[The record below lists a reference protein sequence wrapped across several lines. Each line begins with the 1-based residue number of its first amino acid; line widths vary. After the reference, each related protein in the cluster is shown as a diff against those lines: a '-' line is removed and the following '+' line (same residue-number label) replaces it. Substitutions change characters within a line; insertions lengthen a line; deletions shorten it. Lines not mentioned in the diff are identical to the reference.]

1 MKKRILISMMLL
13 LSVLTA
19 NAVPARPN
27 MFRTLK
33 LSDGTTVEARLVGDE
48 FGHYWLTKDGR
59 TFRKTKSGFT
69 PIDTKKV
76 DEKAQKRRSAANQHR
91 AKRQARKARPQLMAA
106 QKIGQVGN
114 YVGDKKGLIILVEY
128 KDEYKFQP
136 ENNQAL
142 YNRIANEEGFN
153 EGEFVGSVYDYFLAQ
168 SEGLFKLKFDVVGPY
183 TLDHERAY
191 YGGNADTETA
201 EDEHPAEM
209 VIEACKQAD
218 ADVNFKDYD
227 WNDDGEVDQVF
238 VLYAGDGEAN
248 YGDEDSVW
256 PHEWTLSSANY
267 YGDGSGAIKLDGVT
281 IDTYACSNELQP
293 AKFDRNYNVTAW
305 KIEGI
310 GTICHE
316 FSHCLGYP
324 DFYDTNYQN
333 SGMGY
338 WDLMDAGSYNG
349 EGFIP
354 AGFTSYERW
363 VAGWKEPIEL
373 KEDTE
378 VTGMKSLQDG
388 GDTYIIYND
397 GHRDEFFLLE
407 NRQYT
412 GIWDEELP
420 GKGLLILHV
429 DYDEDA
435 WWENTVNDTKNHERM
450 TWIAADNKKKN
461 EEYDGAI
468 YYDFDDMKNDPYPYK
483 TNNSF
488 TNTSSPAATVFNKNT
503 DGSKKLN
510 KSVKEITQNS
520 DKTISFKFEATASG
534 GGVDPA
540 GDGDY
545 KRISSADDL
554 KENTEYLIVYEASE
568 TEGTAYSGH
577 DSSKNIGLK
586 VDITIDGYTTSAN
599 NAHPVKLEKADDG
612 NWYISDAGSYLY
624 YNGSGNKLYLSDSK
638 GDSGYKWSIFELDIT
653 RYPKAF
659 TIVNV
664 DYAPRRLQYNPAANG
679 LRFACY
685 TGSQEDV
692 VLYMKVDEATEI
704 EKPTVS
710 SEVSPRGIFDLQG
723 RKVSENA
730 PLQRGIYIV
739 NGKKFVVR

>member
-1 MKKRILISMMLL
+1 MMKRIFIGLAFLFVA
-13 LSVLTA
+13 LSVSA
-19 NAVPARPN
+19 IPARPKQFKN
-27 MFRTLK
+27 IK
-33 LSDGTTVEARLVGDE
+33 LSDGTTVVAQLVGDE
-48 FGHYWLTKDGR
+48 FGHYWKTTDGR
-59 TFRKTKSGFT
+59 NFRKTKSGFEL
-69 PIDTKKV
+69 IDGKKV
-76 DEKAQKRRSAANQHR
+76 VEKAQNRRSAANQHR
-91 AKRQARKARPQLMAA
+91 AKRQAQKAQPKLMTA
-106 QKIGQVGN
+106 QKVGQIGN
-114 YVGDKKGLIILVEY
+114 YVGEKKGLIILVEY
-128 KDEYKFQP
+128 KDDYKFQP

-183 TLDHERAY
+183 TLDNERAY
-191 YGGNADTETA
+191 YGGNNEND

-209 VIEACKQAD
+209 VGEACKKAVN
-218 ADVNFKDYD
+218 DVDFKDYD
-227 WNDDGEVDQVF
+227 WDGDGEVDQVF
-238 VLYAGDGEAN
+238 VLYAGNGEAN
-248 YGDEDSVW
+248 YGDEDAVW
-256 PHEWTLSSANY
+256 PHEWTLSSAKY
-267 YGDGSGAIKLDGVT
+267 YYNDGPGRLKLDGVY

-293 AKFDRNYNVTAW
+293 AKFDRFYNVTKW
-305 KIEGI
+305 KIDGI

-349 EGFIP
+349 EGYRP

-373 KEDTE
+373 KEATE

-397 GHRDEFFLLE
+397 GNRNEFYLLE
-407 NRQYT
+407 NRQWT
-412 GIWDEELP
+412 NWDDEIP

-435 WWENTVNDTKNHERM
+435 WYDNTVNDTKNHERM
-450 TWIAADNKKKN
+450 TWVAADNDKKN
-461 EEYDGAI
+461 VEYDGAI
-468 YYDFDDMKNDPYPYK
+468 YYDFDDMENDPYPYGK
-483 TNNSF
+483 NNSF
-488 TNTSSPAATVFNKNT
+488 SNTSTPAATVFNKNT

-510 KSVKEITQNS
+510 KSVSEITQNS
-520 DKTISFKFEATASG
+520 DGTISFKFEASG
-534 GGVDPA
+534 GSVNPG

-545 KRISSADDL
+545 KRISSTDDL
-554 KENTEYLIVYEASE
+554 KEDAEYLIVYEASD
-568 TEGTAYSGH
+568 TEGTAYAGV
-577 DSSKNIGLK
+577 DGSKNIGLK
-586 VDITIDGYTTSAN
+586 VDITIDGYTTSGASAN
-599 NAHPVKLEKADDG
+599 PVKLKKADDG
-612 NWYISDAGSYLY
+612 NWYILDGNDYLY
-624 YNGSGNKLYLSDSK
+624 FTGSKNSLFASS
-638 GDSGYKWSIFELDIT
+638 SIT
-653 RYPKAF
+653 GTGF
-659 TIVNV
+659 TWKISTTEIVNV
-664 DYAPRRLQYNPAANG
+664 DNNTRRLQYNKNANG

-685 TGSQEDV
+685 TGSQADV
-692 VLYMKVDEATEI
+692 VLYMKVDDTTEI

-710 SEVSPRGIFDLQG
+710 SEVSARGIFDLQG

>member
-1 MKKRILISMMLL
+1 MNDMKKNMNKTKAIWVKTVLL
-13 LSVLTA
+13 LYLFAFLPLSTA

-59 TFRKTKSGFT
+59 TFRKTKSGFS

-114 YVGDKKGLIILVEY
+114 YVGEKKGLIILVEY
-128 KDEYKFQP
+128 KDDHKFQP
-136 ENNQAL
+136 EHNQAL
-142 YNRIANEEGFN
+142 YNRIANEKGFN
-153 EGEFVGSVYDYFLAQ
+153 EGDFVGSVYDYFLAQ
-168 SEGLFKLKFDVVGPY
+168 SEGLFKLTFDVVGPY

-191 YGGNADTETA
+191 YGKNADTETA

-218 ADVNFKDYD
+218 ADVNFADYD

-388 GDTYIIYND
+388 GDTYVIYND
-397 GHRDEFFLLE
+397 GNRNEFFLLE

-461 EEYDGAI
+461 EEYDGAV
-468 YYDFDDMKNDPYPYK
+468 YYDFDDMKNDPYPYGK
-483 TNNSF
+483 NNSF
-488 TNTSSPAATVFNKNT
+488 SNTSSPAATVFNKNT

-520 DKTISFKFEATASG
+520 NGTISFKFEASASG
-534 GGVDPA
+534 GGVVPA
-540 GDGDY
+540 GDAIWSESWDNMDAETAVEDVTNAAATYEGDGGQY
-545 KRISSADDL
+545 CKIYDADLAGGTPPELLIPKKSRSKNYFVATITLNGASGDLPLSFNCNKEIAVTSETSGVTVTASSVSEKTYNYTVSVPASTEKIVLKFATISDSNARIDDL
-554 KENTEYLIVYEASE
+554 LL
-568 TEGTAYSGH
+568 
-577 DSSKNIGLK
+577 SK
-586 VDITIDGYTTSAN
+586 
-599 NAHPVKLEKADDG
+599 
-612 NWYISDAGSYLY
+612 
-624 YNGSGNKLYLSDSK
+624 
-638 GDSGYKWSIFELDIT
+638 
-653 RYPKAF
+653 
-659 TIVNV
+659 
-664 DYAPRRLQYNPAANG
+664 PA
-679 LRFACY
+679 
-685 TGSQEDV
+685 T
-692 VLYMKVDEATEI
+692 TEI

-710 SEVSPRGIFDLQG
+710 SEVSSRGIFDLQG
-723 RKVSENA
+723 RKVSENT

>member
-1 MKKRILISMMLL
+1 MKRRILASF
-13 LSVLTA
+13 VLVLMATAA

-59 TFRKTKSGFT
+59 TFRNTKSGFT
-69 PIDTKKV
+69 PIDKKKV

-91 AKRQARKARPQLMAA
+91 AKRQAWKARPQLMAA
-106 QKIGQVGN
+106 QNIGQIGK
-114 YVGDKKGLIILVEY
+114 YVGEKKGLIILVEY
-128 KDEYKFQP
+128 KDDHKFQP
-136 ENNQAL
+136 EHNQAL
-142 YNRIANEEGFN
+142 YNRIANEKGFN
-153 EGEFVGSVYDYFLAQ
+153 EGDFVGSVYDYFLAQ
-168 SEGLFKLKFDVVGPY
+168 SEGLFQLTFDVVGPY

-191 YGGNADTETA
+191 YGGNDKNDD
-201 EDEHPAEM
+201 DEHPAEM

-218 ADVNFKDYD
+218 ADVDFADYD
-227 WNDDGEVDQVF
+227 WDGDGEVDQVF
-238 VLYAGDGEAN
+238 VLYAGNGEAN
-248 YGDEDSVW
+248 YGDKDSVW
-256 PHEWTLSSANY
+256 PHEWTLSDAHG
-267 YGDGSGAIKLDGVT
+267 YGDGEGAITLDDVT

-316 FSHCLGYP
+316 FSHCFGYP
-324 DFYDTNYQN
+324 DFYDTNGQN

-338 WDLMDAGSYNG
+338 WDLMDNGSYNG
-349 EGFIP
+349 ENYNGCCP

-407 NRQYT
+407 NRQWT
-412 GIWDEELP
+412 SWDDQLP

-435 WWENTVNDTKNHERM
+435 WWNNEVNDTKNHERM
-450 TWIAADNKKKN
+450 TWIAADNKKIYKT
-461 EEYDGAI
+461 YDGAR

-488 TNTSSPAATVFNKNT
+488 TNSSVPAATVFNKNT

-520 DKTISFKFEATASG
+520 DGTISFKFEASAE
-534 GGVDPA
+534 
-540 GDGDY
+540 
-545 KRISSADDL
+545 ISS
-554 KENTEYLIVYEASE
+554 
-568 TEGTAYSGH
+568 
-577 DSSKNIGLK
+577 
-586 VDITIDGYTTSAN
+586 
-599 NAHPVKLEKADDG
+599 
-612 NWYISDAGSYLY
+612 
-624 YNGSGNKLYLSDSK
+624 
-638 GDSGYKWSIFELDIT
+638 
-653 RYPKAF
+653 
-659 TIVNV
+659 
-664 DYAPRRLQYNPAANG
+664 
-679 LRFACY
+679 
-685 TGSQEDV
+685 
-692 VLYMKVDEATEI
+692 I

-723 RKVSENA
+723 RK
-730 PLQRGIYIV
+730 
-739 NGKKFVVR
+739 